1 VNTLTF
7 DYVIVGSGLAGTAA
21 AYWLSQHGDVALISK
36 EPPMKSNSFAAQGGI
51 AAAIG
56 PGDHPKR
63 HVDDTLLAGNDL
75 CNEASVRLLAHR
87 APELMRW
94 LIDIGVPFDRD
105 ASGHLALGLEGAHRM
120 KRILHAGG
128 DATGKNVMQTLTQV
142 VRQCPN
148 VHRMHDIHVMS
159 LVKNHHHR
167 VIGVLAKRDIP
178 SEVPGSEQVNAE
190 RHGSAQG
197 VMFVLARR
205 ATILATGGA
214 GQLFLHTTNPL
225 GATGDGIALAYKAGA
240 NVCNLEFVQFH
251 PTALNVDTNPRF
263 LISEAVRGAGAK
275 LMDEHGTPIMTHHPL
290 GDLAPRDVVA
300 RSIYERLQA
309 GAKVYLDTRSI
320 TDFPARFPT
329 IYERCVHHGLYPGTD
344 PIPVCP
350 AAHFMMGGIAATMA
364 GETSVPG
371 LYAIGE
377 VASTGVHGANRLA
390 SNSLL
395 ECLVMAFELSNQLQL
410 AEDEVGS
417 SGDFSVDESSFTP
430 MQRDTNEVLDSVR
443 RILWQSAGIVRH
455 AETLRAGL
463 NRIQALHR
471 LHPDSPALCTA
482 SLILESALRRE
493 ESRGAHYRSDF
504 PVQNPVLNH
513 VDTVLSVTTGAQ
525 TLEPAL
531 EHSKVLSII

>member
-1 VNTLTF
+1 VYAITF

-21 AYWLSQHGDVALISK
+21 AYWLSQHGDVALLSK

-51 AAAIG
+51 AAAVG

-75 CNEASVRLLAHR
+75 CDEAAVRLLAHR

-105 ASGHLALGLEGAHRM
+105 ASGHLSLGLEGAHRV

-128 DATGKNVMQTLTQV
+128 DATGQNVMQTLTQAV
-142 VRQCPN
+142 NGRAN
-148 VHRMHDIHVMS
+148 VHRMHDIQVMT
-159 LVKNHHHR
+159 LVKNRRHR
-167 VIGVLAKRDIP
+167 VIGVLARRDIQ
-178 SEVPGSEQVNAE
+178 SDVSGTEQIRTGRRGSQEGE
-190 RHGSAQG
+190 
-197 VMFVLARR
+197 MFVLARR

-240 NVCNLEFVQFH
+240 NVRNLEFVQFH
-251 PTALNVDTNPRF
+251 PTALNVDTNPHF

-275 LMDEHGTPIMTHHPL
+275 LVDEHGTPIMAHHPL

-300 RSIYERLQA
+300 RAIYERLQA
-309 GAKVYLDTRSI
+309 GAKVYLDASSI

-329 IYERCVHHGLYPGTD
+329 IYEQCVQRGIHPGTD

-350 AAHFMMGGIAATMA
+350 AAHFMMGGVAATMA

-395 ECLVMAFELSNQLQL
+395 ECLVMASELSNHLE
-410 AEDEVGS
+410 AKESIVS
-417 SGDFSVDESSFTP
+417 SGDLSVDESSITP
-430 MQRDTNEVLDSVR
+430 MPGDANEVLDSVR
-443 RILWQSAGIVRH
+443 QILWQSAGIVRH
-455 AETLRAGL
+455 SDTLRAGL
-463 NRIQALHR
+463 NRIQALQQ
-471 LHPDSPALCTA
+471 LHPDSPAICTA

-493 ESRGAHYRSDF
+493 ESRGAHYRTDF
-504 PVQNPVLNH
+504 PEQNPKLNH
-513 VDTVLSVTTGAQ
+513 VDTVLSVTSRAQ
-525 TLEPAL
+525 KFDSELAD
-531 EHSKVLSII
+531 SKVLSII